1 MLPSILLCHF
11 TNMQCCKV
19 FVGSYHEISHIP
31 GRGWGLKVIANDDRW
46 VVLSLANPVVVRSAP
61 DVPTLL
67 HLCEHDE
74 LEDIIH
80 LLSLDHPVLDPANV
94 EWMLTRA
101 AFALSPLRTLCP
113 VQHQDSADV
122 AESMRYVASFINLK
136 ELLPD
141 LRDVKFSEVKTF
153 APERASDACYMLSA
167 LHQILAAAPAG
178 VEDVVRDL
186 IRGARVEQLVRAHAI
201 DLESR
206 EVDSMRNWT
215 MFAPLYGFAPRRGP
229 QRAARPTLM

>member
-1 MLPSILLCHF
+1 
-11 TNMQCCKV
+11 MQCCKV
-19 FVGSYHEISHIP
+19 FVASYHEISHIP

-46 VVLSLANPVVVRSAP
+46 VVLSLANPVVVENEAE
-61 DVPTLL
+61 VPALL
-67 HLCEHDE
+67 HLREHDE

-80 LLSLDHPVLDPANV
+80 LLPLDHPVLDPASV

-101 AFALSPLRTLCP
+101 AFALSPLCGLCP
-113 VQHQDSADV
+113 VQHQEGSADV

-153 APERASDACYMLSA
+153 SPERASDACYMLSA

-178 VEDVVRDL
+178 AEDIVREL
-186 IRGARVEQLVRAHAI
+186 IRGARVGQLARAHAT
-201 DLESR
+201 DLER
-206 EVDSMRNWT
+206 KEVDSMRIWE
-215 MFAPLYGFAPRRGP
+215 MFAPLYGFAAPRRGP
-229 QRAARPTLM
+229 QRAVRPA